1 MKALVFASFAVLALP
16 VAAQAQSCRGI
27 QAFDLGG
34 GTKGCVV
41 SIQEN
46 QITTTITRDDG
57 ASERVR
63 RNAQPLVGAVMS
75 GPVPANKGVV
85 KKQMVEMCKLTQD
98 KVQAQFADLK
108 YNRIILVMDWQ
119 KAGGE
124 VQAGFSSAKC
134 RGFKFFDG

>member
-1 MKALVFASFAVLALP
+1 MRTLIFASCALFALP
-16 VAAQAQSCRGI
+16 LAAEAQSCRGI

-46 QITTTITRDDG
+46 QITTTTSRDDG
-57 ASERVR
+57 ASTRVR

-75 GPVPANKGVV
+75 GPVPANKSVV
-85 KKQMVEMCKLTQD
+85 KKQMVEMCKLTQE
-98 KVQAQFADLK
+98 KVRAQFADLK
-108 YNRIILVMDWQ
+108 YNRVILVMDWQ

>member
-1 MKALVFASFAVLALP
+1 MRSLIFASCALFAVPLA
-16 VAAQAQSCRGI
+16 AEAQSCRGI

-46 QITTTITRDDG
+46 QITTTTSRDDG
-57 ASERVR
+57 ASTRVR

-75 GPVPANKGVV
+75 GPVPANKSVV
-85 KKQMVEMCKLTQD
+85 KKQMVEMCKLTQE
-98 KVQAQFADLK
+98 KVRAQFADLK
-108 YNRIILVMDWQ
+108 YNRVILVMDWQ